1 MPIMLAFAFIAIA
14 LITPALIYGIQ
25 QNNQMMIGL
34 VAARQMRDVTH
45 AAKGYITMYA
55 ATIEGT
61 ATATTPATI
70 TVPMLVNTGFL
81 PAGFGQT
88 NPYQQTWEVQV
99 LQPSPGD
106 LQALVLSQGGV
117 PIQPA
122 EAPRIGAE
130 EGGSGGSVQA
140 NGTAQGSFGS
150 WQVSLTDYTDPG
162 AGHVASLIDYS
173 NGQMQSDYLYRTAVP
188 GNPQVNTMQTNL
200 NTGGNAVTNT
210 GTVQFTTNPASGVIY
225 QGEACSQTGA
235 IGTSSNGSGQL
246 MVCQGGVWRS
256 AGGNPWADYN
266 GQSAAWY
273 DPSFPGG
280 SFYISQ
286 TVNNGTPYVTL
297 SDSCGT
303 WSGPWGVGGAV
314 YEPGGLEGGSYD
326 GYNGCQPAAVKATLS
341 GVVASSMFS
350 WRTRSTGG
358 NFPGFDIFIPWQGQP
373 GGWVLYP

>member
-45 AAKGYITMYA
+45 AAKGYITTYA
-55 ATIEGT
+55 AAIEGT

-122 EAPRIGAE
+122 ETPRIGAE

-150 WQVSLTDYTDPG
+150 WQVSLADYTNPG
-162 AGHVASLIDYS
+162 VGHVASLIDYS
-173 NGQMQSDYLYRTAVP
+173 NGQLQSDYLYRTAVP
-188 GNPQVNTMQTNL
+188 GEPQLNTMQTNL
-200 NTGGNAVTNT
+200 DMGTNNITNAQNVSANGTLGT
-210 GTVQFTTNPASGVIY
+210 GTNGSLNAYLNSGGVVY
-225 QGEACSQTGA
+225 AGDQMELGTANGA
-235 IGTSSNGSGQL
+235 ANVGWGCGPNGSVAANANGSGQTL
-246 MVCQGGVWRS
+246 MCE
-256 AGGNPWADYN
+256 
-266 GQSAAWY
+266 
-273 DPSFPGG
+273 
-280 SFYISQ
+280 
-286 TVNNGTPYVTL
+286 NGTWQVMGAATSYLVWDAQYGGPSGITWANVCYEAGSSLGGFGGKYSGNNVHVYPVAGPNAQGQYYWVINGYFDGYAPYVE
-297 SDSCGT
+297 C
-303 WSGPWGVGGAV
+303 
-314 YEPGGLEGGSYD
+314 
-326 GYNGCQPAAVKATLS
+326 
-341 GVVASSMFS
+341 
-350 WRTRSTGG
+350 
-358 NFPGFDIFIPWQGQP
+358 FD
-373 GGWVLYP
+373 L

>member
-45 AAKGYITMYA
+45 AAKGYITTYA
-55 ATIEGT
+55 AAIEGT
-61 ATATTPATI
+61 ATATAPVTI

-122 EAPRIGAE
+122 ETPRIGAE

-150 WQVSLTDYTDPG
+150 WQVSLADYTNPG
-162 AGHVASLIDYS
+162 VGHVASLIDYS
-173 NGQMQSDYLYRTAVP
+173 NGQLQSDYLYRTAVP
-188 GNPQVNTMQTNL
+188 GEPQLNTMQTNL
-200 NTGGNAVTNT
+200 DMGTNNITNAQNVSANGTLGT
-210 GTVQFTTNPASGVIY
+210 GTNGSLNAYLNSGGVVY
-225 QGEACSQTGA
+225 AGDQMELGTANGAANVGWGCSPNGA
-235 IGTSSNGSGQL
+235 IAADANGSGAL
-246 MVCQGGVWRS
+246 MIC
-256 AGGNPWADYN
+256 
-266 GQSAAWY
+266 
-273 DPSFPGG
+273 
-280 SFYISQ
+280 
-286 TVNNGTPYVTL
+286 
-297 SDSCGT
+297 
-303 WSGPWGVGGAV
+303 
-314 YEPGGLEGGSYD
+314 EGGSWQPSNTATTQLV
-326 GYNGCQPAAVKATLS
+326 YNNDLWDSYGA
-341 GVVASSMFS
+341 
-350 WRTRSTGG
+350 WY
-358 NFPGFDIFIPWQGQP
+358 WQGVTWANICTLGEES
-373 GGWVLYP
+373 GGPSGGFHYLEPVAGPNAQGQYYWEFLGHDWNGYSQGSQVMCWDMS